1 MTLCNSLAKFSIHLL
16 LVVSSHVAADKL
28 HLGGSQYASKS
39 KRYSGTLH
47 TGQVNAI
54 KWSNSMRLDG
64 QASAIT
70 HLAEKTEEYAKGVAG
85 EAGVKPGGDLLS
97 PKISTFL
104 SGHSENPAKR

>member
-1 MTLCNSLAKFSIHLL
+1 
-16 LVVSSHVAADKL
+16 
-28 HLGGSQYASKS
+28 
-39 KRYSGTLH
+39 
-47 TGQVNAI
+47 
-54 KWSNSMRLDG
+54 MRLDG